1 MTKPLIWLIL
11 LLGLT
16 GVAKAHQMSTAYLN
30 LQVDR
35 AGDKDLQGRL
45 QIRWFDVDSQVK
57 LDSNL
62 DGQLE
67 WQEVLAQ
74 EAQIVQ
80 FIQDSLVLQAAQKTC
95 VLSMPEGLRSDN
107 HFDEGYLSVSLWVD
121 CKKQRLDNLTV
132 SYTGIFDQDP
142 EHKLIVNVT
151 GDEAGAEKNSLG
163 VASHVLSVNQQQVN
177 IDLASSNW
185 FSVLS
190 SYMYQGIVHIFIG
203 IDHILFLVVLVL
215 TSVLIF
221 QNGQWKAKLDNK
233 QVIKDTAWIITA
245 FTLAHSIT
253 LSATALGWI
262 APSSRWVEFGIAIS
276 IVVTA
281 LNNLW
286 PVVTRLSWITFGF
299 GLLHGMGFASVLG
312 ELGLSQKHTL
322 LSILA
327 FNLGVEVGQ
336 LMILLVLLP
345 VLFICRSKIWYAKY
359 GLKIGSI
366 VIGLI
371 AINWSIQRF

>member
-1 MTKPLIWLIL
+1 MLNRLIL
-11 LLGLT
+11 LMVMASIT
-16 GVAKAHQMSTAYLN
+16 CATQAHQMSTGYLN
-30 LQVDR
+30 LQADNS
-35 AGDKDLQGRL
+35 AQYDLQGQL
-45 QIRWFDVDSQVK
+45 QLRWFDVDSQVK

-62 DGQLE
+62 DGQLQ
-67 WQEVLAQ
+67 WQEVQ
-74 EAQIVQ
+74 SRKQQILQ
-80 FIQDSLVLQAAQKTC
+80 FIQDNLSIQANQQKC
-95 VLSMPEGLRSDN
+95 VLLMPDGLRSDK
-107 HFDEGYLSVSLWVD
+107 HFDEGYLSVALFVD
-121 CKKQRLDNLTV
+121 CKNYSLDNLV
-132 SYTGIFDQDP
+132 VQYTGIFAQDP
-142 EHKLIVNVT
+142 EHKLIVNLVGT
-151 GDEAGAEKNSLG
+151 EADSVG
-163 VASHVLSVNQQQVN
+163 ASHVLSATQQQVK
-177 IDLASSNW
+177 IDITSSNW

-190 SYMYQGIVHIFIG
+190 SYVYQGIVHIFIG

-221 QNGQWKAKLDNK
+221 QNGQWTAKLDNK

-245 FTLAHSIT
+245 FTLAHSLT

-262 APSSRWVEFGIAIS
+262 APSSRWVEFGIALS
-276 IVVTA
+276 IVLTA

-312 ELGLSQKHTL
+312 ELGLSQQHTL

-327 FNLGVEVGQ
+327 FNLGVEAGQ
-336 LMILLVLLP
+336 LMILLLLLP
-345 VLFICRSKIWYAKY
+345 VLFFCRGKKWYAQY
-359 GLKIGSI
+359 GLKVGSI

>member
-1 MTKPLIWLIL
+1 MIRFIGLIL
-11 LLGLT
+11 FFAVT
-16 GVAKAHQMSTAYLN
+16 CAAQAHQMSTAYLN
-30 LQVDR
+30 LQ
-35 AGDKDLQGRL
+35 AESSGEYALQGQL
-45 QIRWFDVDSQVK
+45 QIRWFDLDSQVK
-57 LDSNL
+57 MDSNL
-62 DGQLE
+62 DGQLQ
-67 WQEVLAQ
+67 WQEVLKQ
-74 EAQIVQ
+74 QPQIMQ
-80 FIQDSLVLQAAQKTC
+80 FIQTNLSIQAEQQAC
-95 VLSMPEGLRSDN
+95 VLLMPEGLRADQ
-107 HFDEGYLSVSLWVD
+107 HYDEGYMSVKLVAD
-121 CKKQRLDNLTV
+121 CQDRSLDNLMV
-132 SYTGIFDQDP
+132 SYSGIFDQDP
-142 EHKLIVNVT
+142 EHKLIVNL
-151 GDEAGAEKNSLG
+151 GGANNAG
-163 VASHVLSVNQQQVN
+163 VASHVLSVKQPQVS
-177 IDLASSNW
+177 IDFGTSNW
-185 FSVLS
+185 LSVLS
-190 SYMYQGIVHIFIG
+190 SYVYQGIVHIFIG

-215 TSVLIF
+215 TSVLIY

-276 IVVTA
+276 IVLTA
-281 LNNLW
+281 VNNLW

-312 ELGLSQKHTL
+312 ELGLSQQHTL

-336 LMILLVLLP
+336 LLILLVLLP
-345 VLFICRSKIWYAKY
+345 VLFFCRSKIWYAKY
-359 GLKIGSI
+359 GFKLGSI